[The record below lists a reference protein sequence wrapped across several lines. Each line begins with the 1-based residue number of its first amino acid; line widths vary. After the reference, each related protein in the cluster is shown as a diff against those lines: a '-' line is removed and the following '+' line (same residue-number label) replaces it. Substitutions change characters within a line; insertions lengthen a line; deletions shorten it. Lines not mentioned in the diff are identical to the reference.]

1 MFLCVCV
8 CAAGEVPGSAVL
20 VFDIELIDMEEG
32 LPEGYMFIWNED
44 VSPDLFSDM
53 DMDKNKLVEHSEVRL
68 MPIWNIKAYPYIKLW
83 WQAPKVVFFFFAYA
97 LNLPSPLPPS
107 SFVLTVHWLHHAAGE
122 RG

>member
-1 MFLCVCV
+1 MCV

-68 MPIWNIKAYPYIKLW
+68 MPI
-83 WQAPKVVFFFFAYA
+83 
-97 LNLPSPLPPS
+97 
-107 SFVLTVHWLHHAAGE
+107 
-122 RG
+122 